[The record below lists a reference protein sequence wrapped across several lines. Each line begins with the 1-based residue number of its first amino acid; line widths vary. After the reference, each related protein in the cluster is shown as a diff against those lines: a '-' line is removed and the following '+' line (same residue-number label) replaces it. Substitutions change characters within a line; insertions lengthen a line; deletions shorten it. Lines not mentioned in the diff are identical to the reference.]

1 MKLFENG
8 VGRPTNEI
16 KKKRKIFI
24 VSIVF
29 LVLIVIVAGSYTL
42 RNVSLSNL
50 EGASANETSITRQQK
65 AVLAVARAYL
75 KNGKQIQYDS
85 YRKYLNITPEDATS
99 KHTCYTVCSG
109 LVYMSYEQALNMELP
124 KNVDGLLK
132 KETAKI
138 GSKSIK
144 PEVIF
149 YSQTNTKTKKTKTV
163 IKTEGTKTTKKTN
176 AKGEFK
182 TFLKNDKFLSLV
194 KSGDILVWEG
204 HGMLIE
210 KIDLKNNAI
219 KVIHA
224 TGISPIDKKKAD
236 GDSGRYDTKNQ
247 KELPEA
253 EGAVHRKTI
262 TVNNIKDAD
271 RIAIIRYIYTENDI
285 TNATLTRLDDYPD
298 IEIAKIIENVEN
310 QDYTSVNKTLTYQI
324 RIRNNSSKKS
334 YKNITIKENID
345 TNLVK
350 LTGINLNTKYVNDS
364 IKRYL
369 SGKESQEPKEI
380 SWKIDEIK
388 PGKYVTLQYTVK
400 VKSII
405 KSGNTTKSTV
415 GNIIKSTGIV
425 TGTKGNIA
433 TSKIETLIGN
443 ILTSKET
450 DSLKK
455 CFNNYKSCFTKYK
468 EKEKI
473 EQINLVSGKKFVDT
487 LYKASLGIDL
497 GILNISNLTKENS
510 KELNMTDVM
519 KKYLYSNFYGLRIK
533 DYSISQNQKN
543 DEIAFFD
550 KNDYTVRANAA
561 WGDKVD
567 SELSERAR
575 TINSSMLK
583 DGDVILTQKS
593 HDSKVKV
600 YIYLNKRLY
609 RYIKENEKASFETI
623 KGNKLKEYLN
633 DLVGDYY
640 IILRPYVN
648 K

>member
-29 LVLIVIVAGSYTL
+29 LALIVIVAGSYTL

-85 YRKYLNITPEDATS
+85 YRKNLNITPEDATS

-109 LVYMSYEQALNMELP
+109 LVYMSYKQALNMELP

-149 YSQTNTKTKKTKTV
+149 YSQTNTKTKKTKTL

-194 KSGDILVWEG
+194 KPGDILVWEG

-224 TGISPIDKKKAD
+224 TGISPSDKKKAD

-253 EGAVHRKTI
+253 EGAVHRKAI

>member
-1 MKLFENG
+1 MNLFENK

-16 KKKRKIFI
+16 KKKRKIF
-24 VSIVF
+24 VA
-29 LVLIVIVAGSYTL
+29 VIVAIVLITL
-42 RNVSLSNL
+42 VLGTYALQSVKLSNL
-50 EGASANETSITRQQK
+50 EGTTNTKYSIEKQQE
-65 AVLAVARAYL
+65 AVLAVAKAYL
-75 KNGKQIQYDS
+75 KQGKQLQYDS
-85 YRKYLNITPEDATS
+85 YRKNLNCTPEDSTS

-109 LVYMSYEQALNMELP
+109 LVYMSYKQALNMELP
-124 KNVDGLLK
+124 KNVDGLLD
-132 KETAKI
+132 KESAKMGEETI
-138 GSKSIK
+138 SAK
-144 PEVIF
+144 VI
-149 YSQTNTKTKKTKTV
+149 YPKDGVSSHS
-163 IKTEGTKTTKKTN
+163 
-176 AKGEFK
+176 EFK
-182 TFLKNDKFLSLV
+182 KFIKSDKKLSTV
-194 KSGDILVWEG
+194 KPGDILVWEG

-210 KIDLKNNAI
+210 KIDLKNNTI

-224 TGISPIDKKKAD
+224 TGVSPSDKKKAD

-262 TVNNIKDAD
+262 TVNNIKNTN
-271 RIAIIRYIYTENDI
+271 RIAIIRYINKENKI
-285 TNATLTRLDDYPD
+285 TYAASTRLKYPG
-298 IEIAKIIENVEN
+298 IEVAKIIKNVEN
-310 QDYTSVNKTLTYQI
+310 QDYTTANKKLTYQI
-324 RIRNNSSKKS
+324 RIRNNNSKKT
-334 YKNITIKENID
+334 YENIIVKENMD
-345 TNLVK
+345 TSLVQ
-350 LTGINLNTKYVNDS
+350 LTGINLNTKYVDSS
-364 IKRYL
+364 IKKKL
-369 SGKESQEPKEI
+369 SRNESTEYVNEI
-380 SWKIDEIK
+380 SWTIPEIK

-400 VKSII
+400 VKS
-405 KSGNTTKSTV
+405 KV
-415 GNIIKSTGIV
+415 EGNIIKSTGTV
-425 TGTKGNIA
+425 GNIA

-443 ILTSKET
+443 TLTSKEIKT
-450 DSLKK
+450 LND
-455 CFNNYKSCFTKYK
+455 CFNNYKTCFTKYK
-468 EKEKI
+468 EKEKM

-497 GILNISNLTKENS
+497 GISNISNLTDLFSYDKKTIKLDDS
-510 KELNMTDVM
+510 M
-519 KKYLYSNFYGLRIK
+519 KKYLYGKFYGLRIK
-533 DYSISQNQKN
+533 DYSISSEQKN
-543 DEIAFFD
+543 DEIAFYDSSD
-550 KNDYTVRANAA
+550 KTERANAA